1 MDKLA
6 QGVSIEA
13 TFGSPFKKLTDVG
26 TLISLGLRIAFVLAG
41 LFILFA
47 FVYAG
52 FQMVAEAG
60 NSDQQAAAKA
70 KQAATSA
77 VIGFVVVFTAY
88 WIVRII
94 EIVIGTSF
102 ITGGAL

>member
-1 MDKLA
+1 MDRLA
-6 QGVSIEA
+6 QIPIGS
-13 TFGSPFKKLTDVG
+13 TFGTQFRELTDVG
-26 TLISLGLRIAFVLAG
+26 KLVSLGLRLAFVVAG

-52 FQMVAEAG
+52 FQMVAGAG

-94 EIVIGTSF
+94 EVITGTSF
-102 ITGGAL
+102 ITGTP